1 MAAAASA
8 ESKQSFVPSTSYDGS
23 QETAKLSQTEINKRL
38 AKVETYQKYLQKQQE
53 QMLQRRNSGTE
64 PAAVVEQ
71 HTVGTV

>member
-1 MAAAASA
+1 MAAAAASA
-8 ESKQSFVPSTSYDGS
+8 ESKFVPSTSYDGS